1 MKIIKELDFK
11 KGKVM
16 VCAHCGNEV
25 LMPLIRQCED
35 RIEDSEEM
43 IIVINK
49 WTLYFCTTCRDVML
63 EKSMYADFGYPPEE
77 GTEIVYPPVVN
88 VDRAV
93 PNKIAETFIAAKNV
107 RNKSNHACILLLRS
121 TLEKIAKDKGA
132 TKGNLY
138 NKMKKLSDDGIIPS
152 TLNEMAKILREV
164 GNAVAHGDDES
175 EFNDYTVNTL
185 IDFTETI
192 IDYIYVLP
200 NKISLIGN
208 RLRSAND
215 VID

>member
-1 MKIIKELDFK
+1 MSIIEELDFE

-43 IIVINK
+43 IVAINK
-49 WTLYFCTTCRDVML
+49 WTVYFCTTCRDVML
-63 EKSMYADFGYPPEE
+63 EKSMYDDFGYLSEE
-77 GTEIVYPPVVN
+77 GTEIVYPPFVN

-93 PNKIAETFIAAKNV
+93 PNKIAETFISAKNV

-132 TKGNLY
+132 TEGNLY
-138 NKMKKLSDDGIIPS
+138 IKMEKLSVDGIIPS
-152 TLNEMAKILREV
+152 TLNEMAQILRKV
-164 GNAVAHGDDES
+164 GNAVAHGDDET

-185 IDFTETI
+185 IEFTETI
-192 IDYIYVLP
+192 IDYIYILP
-200 NKISLIGN
+200 NKISLIGK
-208 RLRSAND
+208 RL
-215 VID
+215 